1 MAETNKKT
9 LWLEKRLAE
18 LGKKNYQ
25 LADALG
31 IQHNK
36 ISQIKAGQY
45 NFQPEHLSSV
55 AEFLKFDKAAFIDF
69 VAGKITEEQLWAAKP
84 PMKITEQDLQL
95 LQAVKSLATTKAE
108 TNAPADPAKQTQLS
122 SGKEQER

>member
-1 MAETNKKT
+1 MVDTNKNK

-69 VAGKITEEQLWAAKP
+69 VAGKITEDELWAAKP
-84 PMKITEQDLQL
+84 PLKITEQDLQL
-95 LQAVKSLATTKAE
+95 LQAVKSLASSKTE
-108 TNAPADPAKQTQLS
+108 TNTSSDPDKQAQIPA
-122 SGKEQER
+122 GKDQER

>member
-1 MAETNKKT
+1 MTDNKKR

-36 ISQIKAGQY
+36 ISQIKVGAY

-55 AEFLKFDKAAFIDF
+55 AEFLEFDKAAFIDF

-84 PMKITEQDLQL
+84 PVKITDQDLQL
-95 LQAVKSLATTKAE
+95 LQAVKSLATPKEA
-108 TNAPADPAKQTQLS
+108 TNDIADSQKQAQIPT
-122 SGKEQER
+122 GKEQER

>member
-1 MAETNKKT
+1 MTEVKKNRM
-9 LWLEKRLAE
+9 WLEKRLAE

-25 LADALG
+25 LADVLG

-36 ISQIKAGQY
+36 ISQIKAGAY

-55 AEFLKFDKAAFIDF
+55 AEFLKFDKSAFIDF

-84 PMKITEQDLQL
+84 PVKISDQDLQL
-95 LQAVKSLATTKAE
+95 LQAVKSLATPKE
-108 TNAPADPAKQTQLS
+108 TENNPADTAKQTTIPT
-122 SGKEQER
+122 GKEQER